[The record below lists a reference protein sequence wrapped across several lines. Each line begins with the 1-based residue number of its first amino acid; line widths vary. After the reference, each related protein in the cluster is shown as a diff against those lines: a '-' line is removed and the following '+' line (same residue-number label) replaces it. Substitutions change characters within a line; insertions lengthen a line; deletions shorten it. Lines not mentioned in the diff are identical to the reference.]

1 MMHPPSAAQL
11 IGAWEAG
18 VSRHSVDRALTLL
31 AAAYPEMTFAE
42 LAALS
47 VGRRDACLLE
57 LRESL
62 FGPALD
68 CYAECPRCQT
78 RLEFRADVRELLART
93 QENHDPLRRELVC
106 GDVRLRFRA
115 PDSADL
121 AAISRCADAVA
132 ARSLLLERCVLEATR
147 GDTPLVIGEISVQ
160 ALDELSSE
168 LGASEKYADISFV
181 VECTACAHSWD
192 LVFDIASFLWSEV
205 SSLAKRYLHEVHML
219 AWAYGWRE
227 KDILA
232 MSPARRRFYLDRVE
246 G

>member
-31 AAAYPEMTFAE
+31 AAACPEMTFAE
-42 LAALS
+42 LAALP

-62 FGPALD
+62 FGPSLD
-68 CYAECPRCQT
+68 CYAECPRCQA
-78 RLEFRADVRELLART
+78 RLEFRADVRELLTRT
-93 QENHDPLRRELVC
+93 HVNQDPLRRELVC
-106 GDVRLRFRA
+106 GDVQLRYRA

-121 AAISRCADAVA
+121 AAISCCADAVA
-132 ARSLLLERCVLEATR
+132 ARSLLLERCVLKATR
-147 GDTPLVIGEISVQ
+147 GGTPLALGEISAQ

-168 LGASEKYADISFV
+168 LGASEKCADISFGLQ
-181 VECTACAHSWD
+181 CTACAHSWD
-192 LVFDIASFLWSEV
+192 LAFDIASFLWTEV
-205 SSLAKRYLHEVHML
+205 SLLAKRYLHEVHTL

-227 KDILA
+227 ADILG